1 MFESIF
7 FSWKLLIFN
16 RGPTSAR
23 HRYVPDM
30 ATSTK
35 AVSAAKVR
43 QKTGRCQKVRAG
55 FDHGVPWESFIDEAE
70 REVGTSTPRMSGRG
84 RTGDMI
90 EPVRQA
96 KKKKSRSDGC
106 PRNGNRTRIPPDLFH
121 PRISLA
127 SQPLKPNRLVRTNF
141 WGRTWRCRVQ
151 PATMTESTRLTY
163 ESLR

>member
-16 RGPTSAR
+16 RGLTSAR

-35 AVSAAKVR
+35 AVSATKVR

-55 FDHGVPWESFIDEAE
+55 FDHGVPWESFIEEAE

-84 RTGDMI
+84 RTCGMI

-96 KKKKSRSDGC
+96 KKKKRAGPTVVPETETDPASRQICSTLVFHL
-106 PRNGNRTRIPPDLFH
+106 PRSP
-121 PRISLA
+121 
-127 SQPLKPNRLVRTNF
+127 
-141 WGRTWRCRVQ
+141 
-151 PATMTESTRLTY
+151 
-163 ESLR
+163 